1 MKGFLLFIFLAALV
15 ICQQPVTL
23 EEKQKERAQ
32 RIKQIQKDINDCIL
46 KSEISTD
53 LRNKLEESKDDSKHT
68 LHLFMNKLDTQD
80 REAVKKC
87 RKEVFGKLK
96 KEENKP

>member
-15 ICQQPVTL
+15 VCQQPVTL

-53 LRNKLEESKDDSKHT
+53 LRN
-68 LHLFMNKLDTQD
+68 
-80 REAVKKC
+80 
-87 RKEVFGKLK
+87 
-96 KEENKP
+96 